1 MKRLLK
7 SLIVFSLTACVLTG
21 CTNKRVKILYTVYPI
36 GYILDRLCAN
46 TQQYQSV
53 QKDNSIV
60 QLSTVSDDFTDLLES
75 GKVLFHIGDL
85 EPYYATNSQT
95 IKDSGIQEIDL
106 SSKNTVYDFKRYTK
120 KETEDGIVYEQ
131 TPFYEGKVFDSVD
144 KYEKDLCLWM
154 DPITMLSMATQIKDY
169 LVANDIA
176 NAKTVEEN
184 YKVLEEDLV
193 NIDAQYLAL
202 STSLEK
208 NGDVIRFVS
217 MSSCFTS
224 WQKNYGFVIDPVV
237 LSRYGSLP
245 NEEQL
250 QAIEKK
256 IKEDGMKY
264 ISYEP
269 NMSEDMIEL
278 YKRVKEDC
286 QLSKIDLSNLSSLS
300 DEEYNAGKDYI
311 SISYQNLQNL
321 KSIIEKSEQE

>member
-1 MKRLLK
+1 
-7 SLIVFSLTACVLTG
+7 
-21 CTNKRVKILYTVYPI
+21 
-36 GYILDRLCAN
+36 
-46 TQQYQSV
+46 
-53 QKDNSIV
+53 
-60 QLSTVSDDFTDLLES
+60 
-75 GKVLFHIGDL
+75 
-85 EPYYATNSQT
+85 
-95 IKDSGIQEIDL
+95 
-106 SSKNTVYDFKRYTK
+106 
-120 KETEDGIVYEQ
+120 
-131 TPFYEGKVFDSVD
+131 
-144 KYEKDLCLWM
+144 
-154 DPITMLSMATQIKDY
+154 
-169 LVANDIA
+169 
-176 NAKTVEEN
+176 
-184 YKVLEEDLV
+184 
-193 NIDAQYLAL
+193 
-202 STSLEK
+202 
-208 NGDVIRFVS
+208 

-224 WQKNYGFVIDPVV
+224 WQKNYGFAIDPVV

-256 IKEDGMKY
+256 IKEDDMKY